1 MQWTFR
7 DDVPIYLQLIDQMR
21 LKIISGDY
29 PPGYR
34 LPGVRELAAEA
45 GINPN
50 TVQRAMAELERM
62 GLVYSQRTAGRS
74 VTEDTA
80 VIQSARRDIA
90 AAHVRD
96 FMKTMKEL
104 GFTPEE
110 TVEMLSGKDENN
122 VCT

>member
-34 LPGVRELAAEA
+34 LPGVRELAADA

-50 TVQRAMAELERM
+50 TVQRAMTELERM
-62 GLVYSQRTAGRS
+62 GLVYSQRASGRN

-80 VIQSARRDIA
+80 VIQSARRELA
-90 AAHVRD
+90 AAHVRN
-96 FMKTMKEL
+96 FLKTMNEL
-104 GFTPEE
+104 GFTAEE
-110 TVEMLSGKDENN
+110 AAEMLSGKDENN